1 MTALIISIAILMLVT
16 ALFSCAE
23 AALAAANRVRLIH
36 LADSGNRGAKRALK
50 LLERFSAILT
60 TILVCNNVL
69 NIIIASL
76 STLLFVELFG
86 NEGIA
91 YSTIVLTVM
100 LILFCEILPKTIARF
115 TANTVLV
122 FSSAVLMILSFV
134 LTPITFVIAKIE
146 QLIKKLL
153 RKEKAEPITESE
165 LKTIIDEISVDGI
178 LEENEQRLVKSAL
191 DFDEKDAENI
201 LIPRVD
207 MITLRLDTPAVT
219 VKDIIIAEGYS
230 RYPVSG
236 SGVDDVVGILSAK
249 DFWKVYLRD
258 GNKVKLADIMKP
270 PIFISPQTKISDAL
284 SQMQKSKTHMAMVSD
299 EFGGIMGLVALEDIL
314 EELVGEI
321 WDEHDEI
328 VSDITQMSETEFS
341 VNPLMH
347 IDEVFKF
354 FGRPLPVDAQ
364 VGDSVVSW
372 VIDRIL
378 KLPRRGD
385 HFNVDFSLDGQ
396 EGAPKPLTFIV
407 TDVKDNR
414 ILGIKVVA
422 FCEQTAGS

>member
-1 MTALIISIAILMLVT
+1 MIVLIISTLILMLVT
-16 ALFSCAE
+16 AMFSCAE
-23 AALAAANRVRLIH
+23 AALGAANRVRLIH
-36 LADSGNRGAKRALK
+36 LADGGNRGAKRALK

-60 TILVCNNVL
+60 TILVINNVL

-76 STLLFVELFG
+76 STLLFVGLFG
-86 NEGIA
+86 DSGVA
-91 YSTIVLTVM
+91 WSTLVLTVM
-100 LILFCEILPKTIARF
+100 MILFCEILPKTIARF
-115 TANTVLV
+115 TANTVLIH
-122 FSSAVLMILSFV
+122 SSAVLLILSFV
-134 LTPITFVIAKIE
+134 LTPITFLIDKVE
-146 QLIKKLL
+146 GLIKKLL
-153 RKEKAEPITESE
+153 RKEKEEPITESE

-178 LEENEQRLVKSAL
+178 LEEDEQRLVKSAL

-207 MITLRLDTPAVT
+207 MVTLRIDTPADK
-219 VKDIIIAEGYS
+219 VKDIILSEGYS
-230 RYPVSG
+230 RYPVIG
-236 SGVDDVVGILSAK
+236 SGVDDIVGVISAK
-249 DFWKVYLRD
+249 DFWKTFL
-258 GNKVKLADIMKP
+258 NKGSETKIADIMKQ
-270 PIFISPQTKISDAL
+270 PIFIAPQTKISDAL

-321 WDEHDEI
+321 WDEHDEV
-328 VSDITQMSETEFS
+328 VSDITQISETEWTI
-341 VNPLMH
+341 NPLMH
-347 IDEVFKF
+347 IDEVFEF
-354 FGRPLPVDAQ
+354 FERPLPADAE

-396 EGAPKPLTFIV
+396 EGEQRPLAFVV

-414 ILGIKVVA
+414 ILGIKVVD
-422 FCEQTAGS
+422 SL